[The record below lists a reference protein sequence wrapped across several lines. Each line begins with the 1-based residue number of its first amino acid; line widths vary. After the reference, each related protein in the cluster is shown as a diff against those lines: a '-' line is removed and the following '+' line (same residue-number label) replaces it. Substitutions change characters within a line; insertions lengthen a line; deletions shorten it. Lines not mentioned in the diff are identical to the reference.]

1 MPKVK
6 NQVVPTELR
15 LLSVLELDKE
25 VPVSDLQS
33 LVKFVSKGIS
43 YLKFHW
49 GYDIVPIRTGK
60 KMSAYKITKLPV
72 NDAFLRE
79 CGQASV
85 DGKATK
91 VHSISYNSHGI
102 KAGSP
107 SAPRYTVSTKP
118 QTAPK
123 ATKPK
128 SKIAKARALNV
139 KPLGRKNV
147 TVVTESAFS
156 NPDVSAVDS
165 DFDSMFDQADIRKMI
180 I

>member
-1 MPKVK
+1 MPKMK
-6 NQVVPTELR
+6 NQFVPTELR

-25 VPVSDLQS
+25 VPVSEVQS
-33 LVKFVSKGIS
+33 LVKLVSKGIL
-43 YLKFHW
+43 YLKIHW
-49 GYDIVPIRTGK
+49 GYNIVPIKTGK
-60 KMSAYKITKLPV
+60 KVSAYKITKLPA

-85 DGKATK
+85 DGKVTK
-91 VHSISYNSHGI
+91 VHSISANSHGI

-107 SAPRYTVSTKP
+107 SVPRYTVSTKP

-128 SKIAKARALNV
+128 AKIAKVRALNI
-139 KPLGRKNV
+139 KPMGRKSV